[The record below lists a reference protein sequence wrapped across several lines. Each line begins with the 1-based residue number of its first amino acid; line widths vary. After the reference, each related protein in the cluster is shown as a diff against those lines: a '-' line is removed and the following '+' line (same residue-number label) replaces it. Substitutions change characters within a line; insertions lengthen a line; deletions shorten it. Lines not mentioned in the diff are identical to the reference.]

1 MPLAVI
7 ISIRRVNRVPCGGGD
22 TYGRVR
28 AVVTL
33 DHATELVRHTL
44 VLTLLIAAPV
54 LAAGLIVGFVISL
67 LQAVTQIQEQTISL
81 IPKLIAMAACVA
93 LLLPW
98 MGQHV
103 IEFARMVFSD
113 GVMR

>member
-1 MPLAVI
+1 MGRQTLGTHRAVPLAFVI
-7 ISIRRVNRVPCGGGD
+7 ISIRCATMLSGGSD

-33 DHATELVRHTL
+33 DHATELVRHLL

-67 LQAVTQIQEQTISL
+67 LQAVTQIQEQTI
-81 IPKLIAMAACVA
+81 
-93 LLLPW
+93 
-98 MGQHV
+98 
-103 IEFARMVFSD
+103 
-113 GVMR
+113 

>member
-1 MPLAVI
+1 VHSPSSRFAAHAQ
-7 ISIRRVNRVPCGGGD
+7 GGD

-33 DHATELVRHTL
+33 DHATELVRHML
-44 VLTLLIAAPV
+44 VLTLLVAAPV
-54 LAAGLIVGFVISL
+54 LAAGLIVGLVISL

-103 IEFARMVFSD
+103 IEYARMVLTD